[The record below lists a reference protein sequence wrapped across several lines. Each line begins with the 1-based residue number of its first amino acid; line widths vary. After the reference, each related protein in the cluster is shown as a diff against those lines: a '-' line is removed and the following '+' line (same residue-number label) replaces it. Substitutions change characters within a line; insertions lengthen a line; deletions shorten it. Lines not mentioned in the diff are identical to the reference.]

1 MEEKIAELSLTE
13 LISDPLIRLLIRS
26 DGVDRRNIERLFE
39 RLAQRRNHSLRP
51 LSVPHPTCPA
61 RTTLEVSRSAAR

>member
-26 DGVDRRNIERLFE
+26 DGVDRRSIELLFE
-39 RLAQRRNHSLRP
+39 RLARRRNHSLRP

-61 RTTLEVSRSAAR
+61 RTRLEVSRPAAR